1 MFESTSLNVSK
12 LSKPLIITT
21 GIPSSAWPIIKEA
34 AADNS
39 SQVAISVVS
48 SSLPYKSFSPTRFQI
63 GEISFSYFIRISL
76 ADLSESLGIGVA
88 RPSAALDSSI
98 PALAQTK
105 PCTVSVI
112 IKLGPTS
119 TISFD

>member
-63 GEISFSYFIRISL
+63 GEIPEHPIAVPIAPNL
-76 ADLSESLGIGVA
+76 K
-88 RPSAALDSSI
+88 AL
-98 PALAQTK
+98 P
-105 PCTVSVI
+105 
-112 IKLGPTS
+112 
-119 TISFD
+119 